1 MSFIQCISYGSCNHS
16 NSFYYR
22 LFLHCFRD
30 DNPEM
35 IGNTEYT
42 NFSLPCFDPPFS
54 KKEEVREEYILLTEQ
69 YG

>member
-1 MSFIQCISYGSCNHS
+1 MSFIQCISLTAAVTTVIHFTTDCFSS
-16 NSFYYR
+16 
-22 LFLHCFRD
+22 CFRD

-42 NFSLPCFDPPFS
+42 NFSSPCFDPPFS

-69 YG
+69 